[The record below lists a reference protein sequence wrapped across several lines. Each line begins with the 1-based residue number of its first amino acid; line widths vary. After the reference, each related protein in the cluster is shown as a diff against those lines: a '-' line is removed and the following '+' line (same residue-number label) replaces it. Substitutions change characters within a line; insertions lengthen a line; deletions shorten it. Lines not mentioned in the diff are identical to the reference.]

1 MFDKGSSTENF
12 ENFALSFIDNR
23 IDELSMDFNSST
35 EYSEFYSL
43 YSEILN
49 ELRRTLSR
57 ESFALIM
64 QLDNLLEKLSVDYQN
79 YFYKQGFQDCRSL
92 FNLLVK

>member
-1 MFDKGSSTENF
+1 MFDNGGTTENF

-23 IDELSMDFNSST
+23 IEELSINFNNST
-35 EYSEFYSL
+35 EYSDFYIL

-79 YFYKQGFQDCRSL
+79 YFYKQGFKDCRSL
-92 FNLLVK
+92 FYLLLK